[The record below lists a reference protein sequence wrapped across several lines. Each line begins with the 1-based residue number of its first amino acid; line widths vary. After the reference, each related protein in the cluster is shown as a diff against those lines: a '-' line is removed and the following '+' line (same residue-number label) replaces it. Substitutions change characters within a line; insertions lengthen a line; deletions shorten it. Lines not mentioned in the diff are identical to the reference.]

1 VSTGTGEI
9 IIHEGRYRAYGQ
21 RLDIEDGRLL
31 FTGSSLDNPGLDVR
45 AIRRVNEI
53 TVGLQVG
60 GRLQQPQIE
69 LYSIPAMDQTDMLS
83 YLILGRPMET
93 TNSSES
99 QMMSQAALALGLA
112 GGDSLARQV
121 GDQFGLDEM
130 RVESNDTG
138 DQASLVVGRH
148 LSPDLYVSY
157 GVGLVEAI
165 NTLRLR
171 YRLAER
177 WHVQVESGE
186 YQGADLLFT
195 IER

>member
-1 VSTGTGEI
+1 
-9 IIHEGRYRAYGQ
+9 
-21 RLDIEDGRLL
+21 
-31 FTGSSLDNPGLDVR
+31 
-45 AIRRVNEI
+45 
-53 TVGLQVG
+53 
-60 GRLQQPQIE
+60 LQQPQIE

-138 DQASLVVGRH
+138 DQASLVVGRY